1 MALLMEWHQTPN
13 WWVLLLGSGAKVAAY
28 KHTRKAD
35 FNFNSV
41 GTVRITMPGSL
52 GDVVTY
58 QDDRSWPE
66 IQADI
71 EKIIGEM
78 YYGE

>member
-1 MALLMEWHQTPN
+1 MMEFNWSQTPN
-13 WWVLLLGSGAKVAAY
+13 WWVLLIEPGYKVAAY
-28 KHTRKAD
+28 KHTRKPD
-35 FNFNSV
+35 FNFNPV

-66 IQADI
+66 VQADI
-71 EKIIGEM
+71 EKIVGEM
-78 YYGE
+78 YGE